1 MLQDIGQGL
10 FRNEYMPVPPQKE
23 DIVFSFDGGKTLLR
37 EGEEGIEVPLVG
49 SLKEAELPHLPVI
62 FFALGKRSYYLWMG
76 KEPLQKA
83 RFSYE
88 IVRKFRLACPQ
99 ASALRE
105 RRPIICTAGTG
116 TIGSAESA
124 AMRWSMIQ

>member
-49 SLKEAELPHLPVI
+49 SLKEAELPPFAVSFSHWGTVLLPLDGEGAASEG
-62 FFALGKRSYYLWMG
+62 ALFL
-76 KEPLQKA
+76 
-83 RFSYE
+83 
-88 IVRKFRLACPQ
+88 
-99 ASALRE
+99 
-105 RRPIICTAGTG
+105 
-116 TIGSAESA
+116 
-124 AMRWSMIQ
+124 

>member
-49 SLKEAELPHLPVI
+49 SLLCGRDGLSSVPLVPGQSV
-62 FFALGKRSYYLWMG
+62 LRS
-76 KEPLQKA
+76 
-83 RFSYE
+83 
-88 IVRKFRLACPQ
+88 
-99 ASALRE
+99 LR
-105 RRPIICTAGTG
+105 P
-116 TIGSAESA
+116 
-124 AMRWSMIQ
+124 

>member
-49 SLKEAELPHLPVI
+49 SLKEAELPHLQYLFRI
-62 FFALGKRSYYLWMG
+62 GERSYYLWMG
-76 KEPLQKA
+76 KEPLQSSA
-83 RFSYE
+83 NSAWPVLR
-88 IVRKFRLACPQ
+88 P
-99 ASALRE
+99 SALRE

>member
-49 SLKEAELPHLPVI
+49 SLKEAELPHLQYL
-62 FFALGKRSYYLWMG
+62 FALGNGLITFGWGRS
-76 KEPLQKA
+76 
-83 RFSYE
+83 RFRRRAFPMKSSANSAWP
-88 IVRKFRLACPQ
+88 VLRP
-99 ASALRE
+99 SALRE